1 MIRVQ
6 IAPRARLRAKVAGDV
21 VSGSLKLQTK
31 VAIPSSKRQY
41 LKPSEGYN
49 GFDTVIVEGVPD
61 ANVIAFSPTQI
72 IPDELYT
79 IGYNWFAQV
88 VDRIQPM
95 VGTKRNMTPAEII
108 YWLKRVKYIPQG
120 WAITGSSLGFNVSAV
135 SKLPTVVKS
144 SAISAL
150 AVNFGTSARGEGYV
164 NE

>member
-1 MIRVQ
+1 MIKAQ

-61 ANVIAFSPTQI
+61 ASVVAFTPTQI

-79 IGYNWFAQV
+79 INYNWFSQV
-88 VDRIQPM
+88 VERIQPM
-95 VGTKRNMTPAEII
+95 VGTKRDMTPAEII

-120 WAITGSSLGFNVSAV
+120 WAETGFALDMGACLTGV
-135 SKLPTVVKS
+135 LPSVAKAKATSDFALSFETV
-144 SAISAL
+144 AMI
-150 AVNFGTSARGEGYV
+150 
-164 NE
+164 

>member
-61 ANVIAFSPTQI
+61 ASVVAFTPTQI

-88 VDRIQPM
+88 VERTQM
-95 VGTKRNMTPAEII
+95 LAGTKRKMTPAEIL
-108 YWLKRVKYIPQG
+108 YWLSRVKFIPQG
-120 WAITGSSLGFNVSAV
+120 WASGEASLDYDAMATGR
-135 SKLPTVVKS
+135 LPVVVKS
-144 SAISAL
+144 KASSTITFNFESHAVCAL
-150 AVNFGTSARGEGYV
+150 QEG
-164 NE
+164 

>member
-1 MIRVQ
+1 MIKAQ
-6 IAPRARLRAKVAGDV
+6 ISPRARLRAKVAGDL

-61 ANVIAFSPTQI
+61 ANVVAFTPTQI

-79 IGYNWFAQV
+79 VGYNWFAQV
-88 VDRIQPM
+88 VERIQPM
-95 VGTKRNMTPAEII
+95 VGTKRDMTPAEII

-120 WAITGSSLGFNVSAV
+120 MAESEVMLNMYSGAAGMLPVVVKTSAV
-135 SKLPTVVKS
+135 STVS
-144 SAISAL
+144 FNYESIAIG
-150 AVNFGTSARGEGYV
+150 AVLQEA
-164 NE
+164 

>member
-61 ANVIAFSPTQI
+61 ASVVAFTPTQI
-72 IPDELYT
+72 IPDQLYT

-88 VDRIQPM
+88 VDRTQM
-95 VGTKRNMTPAEII
+95 LAGTKRKMTPAEII
-108 YWLKRVKYIPQG
+108 YWLKRVKYIPQ
-120 WAITGSSLGFNVSAV
+120 AFAETSFLLGFESSVV
-135 SKLPTVVKS
+135 GRLPIVAKSTASSSFTVGFTTVVQE
-144 SAISAL
+144 
-150 AVNFGTSARGEGYV
+150 V
-164 NE
+164 